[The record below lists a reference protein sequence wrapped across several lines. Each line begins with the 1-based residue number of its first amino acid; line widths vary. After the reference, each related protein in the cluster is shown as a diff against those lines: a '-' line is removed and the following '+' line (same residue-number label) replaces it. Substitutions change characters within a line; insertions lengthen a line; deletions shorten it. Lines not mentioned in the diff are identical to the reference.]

1 MSMLGKPGYRDT
13 SLGWIPTDWVATTLG
28 NEVSSIVGG
37 GTPSKD
43 VLEYWGGDIPWASVK
58 DFIGSRLSKTQDCIT
73 RQAIK
78 ASATNLIPAGTL
90 ITPTRMALGRVAI
103 FDRDVAIN
111 QDLKAIFPKPS
122 LLKEFLFY
130 WFQGNADH
138 IEAAGTGSTVKGIRL
153 EVLRDFGLAL
163 PSIHEQ
169 QKIATIL
176 TAVDDKL
183 DVIARQIEAT
193 QTLKQGLMQN
203 LFSRGVGTKNADGRW
218 VSHTEFKESEL
229 GEIPAGWAAAK
240 LNSHV
245 AKVGSGVTP
254 KGGSDSYLSSGIPL
268 IRSQN
273 VLVGR
278 LSLDDVVFISYEQH
292 EKMRNSALS
301 PNDVLL
307 NITGASIGRS
317 AVLPADFEVGN
328 VNQHVCIIRTD
339 ATLSPHFLCQYLNSE
354 MGQKQVDKFQAGGNR
369 EGLNYQQIRSFDVP
383 LPPVPEQHE
392 IASALSSVDEKIS
405 VLTAKQERYQTLKRG
420 LMQKLLTG
428 EWRVRLD
435 TSATGT

>member
-1 MSMLGKPGYRDT
+1 MNQTAEFSPATTVDVPSPSDWQSDELLTFLELQRGVDLPLQDRRGGDVSIFGSNGLLGFHDT
-13 SLGWIPTDWVATTLG
+13 SVSDGPGVITGRSGTIGKVFYTEGKYWPLNTALYVKNFKGNLPKFVYYKLGAIG
-28 NEVSSIVGG
+28 
-37 GTPSKD
+37 
-43 VLEYWGGDIPWASVK
+43 LERFS
-58 DFIGSRLSKTQDCIT
+58 T
-73 RQAIK
+73 
-78 ASATNLIPAGTL
+78 
-90 ITPTRMALGRVAI
+90 
-103 FDRDVAIN
+103 
-111 QDLKAIFPKPS
+111 
-122 LLKEFLFY
+122 
-130 WFQGNADH
+130 
-138 IEAAGTGSTVKGIRL
+138 GTGVPTLNRNVAHK
-153 EVLRDFGLAL
+153 EMVAFPPL
-163 PSIHEQ
+163 PEQ
-169 QKIATIL
+169 QKIAAIL

-183 DVIARQIEAT
+183 DVIARQIDAT
-193 QTLKQGLMQN
+193 LTLKQGLMQT
-203 LFSRGVGTKNADGRW
+203 LFSRGVGTQDADGHW
-218 VSHTEFKESEL
+218 VPHAELKVSEL
-229 GEIPAGWAAAK
+229 GEIPVGWEAAK

-278 LSLDDVVFISYEQH
+278 LSLDDVVFISDEQH

-328 VNQHVCIIRTD
+328 VNQHVCIIRTEL
-339 ATLSPHFLCQYLNSE
+339 TLSPHFLCQYLNSE

-383 LPPVPEQHE
+383 LPPVPEQDE
-392 IASALSSVDEKIS
+392 IASVLGSVDEKVG

-428 EWRVRLD
+428 EWRVNVVA
-435 TSATGT
+435 SATGT